1 MKESTDAN
9 EEVEQ
14 RVEEPED
21 IRLKEAC
28 SVKPD

>member
-14 RVEEPED
+14 RVEEPKD
-21 IRLKEAC
+21 IRLKEAW
-28 SVKPD
+28 VL

>member
-21 IRLKEAC
+21 IRLKEAW
-28 SVKPD
+28 VL